1 MPPNSTPPGEGM
13 ASHWEGCRL
22 GALPRFLADHFPL
35 PSLASLPKTEA
46 DDGLICAVEGGK
58 GLSRVREGALLT
70 ARRP

>member
-58 GLSRVREGALLT
+58 GLSRVREGALC
-70 ARRP
+70 